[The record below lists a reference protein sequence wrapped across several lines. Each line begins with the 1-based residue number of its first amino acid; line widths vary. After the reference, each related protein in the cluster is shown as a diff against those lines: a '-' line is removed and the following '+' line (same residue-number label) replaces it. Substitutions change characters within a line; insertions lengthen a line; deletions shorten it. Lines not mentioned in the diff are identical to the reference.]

1 MKPLTIVLAE
11 SGIELVPRSIQS
23 HSSVI
28 SSARKRNKNPS
39 QILLDISL
47 HYRAM
52 KKLNEWYK
60 RGRPDIVHISLLNA
74 FSSPLNIAKL
84 LRVYIHTYDNR
95 IIHIDPSTRIPR
107 NYNRFV
113 GLMEQLL
120 LVGKVPPESANPLI
134 FIEKK
139 PLSVFISEKSF
150 DRVLIMHEKGDLI
163 PPSSLGISIV
173 KDMKNDRNVCI
184 IIGAFQHGDFRKEF
198 LTISREHV
206 SIFPKPLDSWIVVS
220 RVIEGIENTLNIY
233 ASKSLNM
240 DINI

>member
-11 SGIELVPRSIQS
+11 SGIELVPKSIQN
-23 HSSVI
+23 HPSVI
-28 SSARKRNKNPS
+28 NSARRRNKDPS
-39 QILLDISL
+39 HILLDISL

-74 FSSPLNIAKL
+74 FSSPLNMVKL
-84 LRVYIHTYDNR
+84 LRVYVHTYDDR
-95 IIHIDPSTRIPR
+95 IIYIHPSTRIPR

-120 LVGKVPPESANPLI
+120 LVGKVPPESTNPLI

-150 DRVLIMHEKGDLI
+150 DRILIMHEKGDLI
-163 PPSSLGISIV
+163 PPNSLGRSIAR
-173 KDMKNDRNVCI
+173 DMKNDRSVCI
-184 IIGAFQHGDFRKEF
+184 IIGAFQHGDFRREF
-198 LTISREHV
+198 LTLSREHV
-206 SIFPKPLDSWIVVS
+206 SIFPKPLDAWIVVS

-233 ASKSLNM
+233 SKKSLSM
-240 DINI
+240 SINI